1 MRPPKARSTLKD
13 KNNAHRRPPLP
24 RRGRGVLCPRATT
37 GGVNARRAG
46 VRARHVRGPGWRLWC
61 APVPLLQVCCGALAL
76 TAWGGAR
83 AARVERRAVVAAGLA
98 SLLAVP
104 AAARANEVTDI
115 FAKASPN
122 DVVEFL
128 LDKLKKNDTPAP
140 DAGLKVL
147 IGAASPSNPATADP
161 ERFKSAIKG
170 SAYSILLG
178 NYESMRMAKAEEGIL
193 QNGNYGATVS
203 VRLDATVRKMAAL
216 GVDQK
221 FLFAA
226 EEPGA
231 RTSDSAEA
239 GDQDSKLFC
248 IMNFQLQK
256 DPANK
261 SWMVDTVYFVSYEQM
276 QKRG

>member
-1 MRPPKARSTLKD
+1 V
-13 KNNAHRRPPLP
+13 
-24 RRGRGVLCPRATT
+24 GVSHTYFFALC
-37 GGVNARRAG
+37 
-46 VRARHVRGPGWRLWC
+46 
-61 APVPLLQVCCGALAL
+61 
-76 TAWGGAR
+76 
-83 AARVERRAVVAAGLA
+83 AARVVQRRTAVAAGLA
-98 SLLAVP
+98 SLLALP
-104 AAARANEVTDI
+104 GAARANDVTDI

-140 DAGLKVL
+140 DAGLKML
-147 IGAASPSNPATADP
+147 IGAASPSNPAAADP

-231 RTSDSAEA
+231 RTSDSAEG

-256 DPANK
+256 DPATK
-261 SWMVDTVYFVSYEQM
+261 QWQVDTVYFVSYEQM

>member
-1 MRPPKARSTLKD
+1 LLGGAAIAKLAVP
-13 KNNAHRRPPLP
+13 
-24 RRGRGVLCPRATT
+24 RGRA
-37 GGVNARRAG
+37 AG
-46 VRARHVRGPGWRLWC
+46 VSHTYFF
-61 APVPLLQVCCGALAL
+61 ALC
-76 TAWGGAR
+76 
-83 AARVERRAVVAAGLA
+83 AARVVQRRTAVAAGLA
-98 SLLAVP
+98 SLLALP
-104 AAARANEVTDI
+104 GAARANDVTDI

-147 IGAASPSNPATADP
+147 IGAASPSNPAAADP

-231 RTSDSAEA
+231 RTSDSAEG

-248 IMNFQLQK
+248 IMNFQLPCTSSRTSKCRRGARLFVDSFYLLVARLRGVPFRWKSQK
-256 DPANK
+256 DQ
-261 SWMVDTVYFVSYEQM
+261 YVSTLQH
-276 QKRG
+276 Q